1 MNKIKAFFKLIRWS
15 NLLMIAMMMML
26 VYHCV
31 MSPLSYY
38 SAIDVYPPSLAFY
51 LLVIS
56 LIFIVAGGYAVND
69 YFDVETDKFNKPEKT
84 LIPNV
89 FSHKKV
95 KYFYGVLTI
104 IGLASGLVSSI
115 MVLNVKFYLL
125 FAVLILITC
134 LLYSYSARYKRKLF
148 IGNFVVSL
156 LVSTAVFLPYLYE
169 ILYLSDNLLILS
181 ECKDVA
187 RNIVYFVLTYSL
199 FAFLLTLIREI
210 IKDAEDAEGDG
221 YTHCRTIPVV
231 YGLNKTK
238 TILYIFI
245 LMLLSLLLVYES
257 ILFKME
263 LFMAFAL
270 ITAVTLLTFLL
281 IFRIYKA
288 KEYKD
293 FHRLSVLSKLM
304 MLIGLLSMLV
314 LR

>member
-1 MNKIKAFFKLIRWS
+1 
-15 NLLMIAMMMML
+15 
-26 VYHCV
+26 
-31 MSPLSYY
+31 
-38 SAIDVYPPSLAFY
+38 
-51 LLVIS
+51 
-56 LIFIVAGGYAVND
+56 
-69 YFDVETDKFNKPEKT
+69 
-84 LIPNV
+84 
-89 FSHKKV
+89 
-95 KYFYGVLTI
+95 
-104 IGLASGLVSSI
+104 

-238 TILYIFI
+238 TILYFFI

>member
-1 MNKIKAFFKLIRWS
+1 MNKIKSFFKLVRWS

-38 SAIDVYPPSLAFY
+38 STVDVFPPSSVFY
-51 LLVIS
+51 LLVVS
-56 LIFIVAGGYAVND
+56 LIFIVAGGYAIND
-69 YFDVETDKFNKPEKT
+69 YFDVETDKLNKPRKA
-84 LIPNV
+84 LIPNI
-89 FSHKKV
+89 FSHKEV
-95 KYFYGVLTI
+95 KCFYGALTI

-125 FAVLILITC
+125 FAILILITC

-156 LVSTAVFLPYLYE
+156 LVSTAVFLPYLFE
-169 ILYLSDNLLILS
+169 ILYLADNLLILS
-181 ECKDVA
+181 ECKDIA
-187 RNIVYFVLTYSL
+187 TNIVYFVLTYSL

-238 TILYIFI
+238 TILYI
-245 LMLLSLLLVYES
+245 LVVMLLFLLTVYEF

-270 ITAVTLLTFLL
+270 IAAVTLLTFLL

-288 KEYKD
+288 KEYKA
-293 FHRLSVLSKLM
+293 FHRLSVLSKVM

>member
-1 MNKIKAFFKLIRWS
+1 MNKIKSFFKLIRWS

-38 SAIDVYPPSLAFY
+38 SDVDVFPPSLAFY

-56 LIFIVAGGYAVND
+56 LIFIVAGGYAIND
-69 YFDVETDKFNKPEKT
+69 YFDVETDKFNRPEKT
-84 LIPNV
+84 LIPNI
-89 FSHKKV
+89 FSRKEV
-95 KYFYGVLTI
+95 KCYYGVLTI

-125 FAVLILITC
+125 FAVLFLITC

-148 IGNFVVSL
+148 TGNFVVSL
-156 LVSTAVFLPYLYE
+156 LVAIAVFLPYLYE
-169 ILYLSDNLLILS
+169 MLYLSDNLLILAK
-181 ECKDVA
+181 CNDVA

-238 TILYIFI
+238 TILYVFI
-245 LMLLSLLLVYES
+245 LMLLSLLFVYES

-263 LFMAFAL
+263 LFVAFAL
-270 ITAVTLLTFLL
+270 ITTVALLTFLL

-288 KEYKD
+288 KEYKA
-293 FHRLSVLSKLM
+293 FHRLSVLSKVM

>member
-1 MNKIKAFFKLIRWS
+1 MNKIKAFFKLVRWS

-38 SAIDVYPPSLAFY
+38 STVDVLPPSSVFY
-51 LLVIS
+51 LLVVS
-56 LIFIVAGGYAVND
+56 LIFIVAGGYAIND
-69 YFDVETDKFNKPEKT
+69 YFDVETDKFNKPEKA

-89 FSHKKV
+89 FSLKEV
-95 KYFYGVLTI
+95 EIFYETLTF

-156 LVSTAVFLPYLYE
+156 LVSTAVFLPYLFE

-181 ECKDVA
+181 ECKDIA
-187 RNIVYFVLTYSL
+187 RNIVYFVLIYSL

-238 TILYIFI
+238 TILYI
-245 LMLLSLLLVYES
+245 LVVMLLFLLAVYEF

-263 LFMAFAL
+263 LFVAFVF
-270 ITAVTLLTFLL
+270 ITVVTLLAFLL
-281 IFRIYKA
+281 IFKIYKA

-293 FHRLSVLSKLM
+293 FHRLSVLSKVM

>member
-1 MNKIKAFFKLIRWS
+1 MF
-15 NLLMIAMMMML
+15 
-26 VYHCV
+26 
-31 MSPLSYY
+31 
-38 SAIDVYPPSLAFY
+38 
-51 LLVIS
+51 
-56 LIFIVAGGYAVND
+56 
-69 YFDVETDKFNKPEKT
+69 E
-84 LIPNV
+84 
-89 FSHKKV
+89 
-95 KYFYGVLTI
+95 
-104 IGLASGLVSSI
+104 
-115 MVLNVKFYLL
+115 
-125 FAVLILITC
+125 
-134 LLYSYSARYKRKLF
+134 
-148 IGNFVVSL
+148 
-156 LVSTAVFLPYLYE
+156 
-169 ILYLSDNLLILS
+169 S
-181 ECKDVA
+181 E
-187 RNIVYFVLTYSL
+187 
-199 FAFLLTLIREI
+199 IREI

-238 TILYIFI
+238 TILYFFI

-288 KEYKD
+288 KEHKD